1 MNRVEISSLLD
12 IYGVLM
18 PKKQRLMLELY
29 CDEDLSLSE
38 VGENIGITRQGVRDA
53 IHKAVSFLTET
64 EQKLKLAEKNSL
76 ITAKMQRIIAVSQ
89 DKAITEAAEDIL
101 KLLN

>member
-1 MNRVEISSLLD
+1 MDRVEISSLLE

-18 PKKQRLMLELY
+18 PDKQRLMLELY

-53 IHKAVSFLTET
+53 INKAVTFLTET
-64 EQKLKLAEKNSL
+64 EQKLRLVEKNNQ
-76 ITAKMQRIIAVSQ
+76 ITTKVQRIIELSQ
-89 DKAITEAAEDIL
+89 DNDIKKAAKEIL
-101 KLLN
+101 NIL